1 MESKNSIK
9 QCAASGALA
18 VLFAFVLAVGAFA
31 KELVPVGRA
40 VGIEMSTDGVL
51 VSGIAKLETAVGEAS
66 PAEEAGILPG
76 DIILRLGTAEVR
88 TAQDFLTAAG
98 AFTGEPVAV
107 TLRRCGKTIQYT
119 VTPALTTD
127 GSMKLGL
134 RLRDG
139 VTGIGTVT
147 FYDPETGLFAALGH
161 PISDVDTGVM
171 LPLGGGFITGAS
183 VTDVKKGQCGEPGEL
198 HGAFDTQ
205 QRLGTLIGNTR
216 SGIFGYMT
224 AVPDGQAVPTAGSEE
239 IRTGAATI
247 LAQVDGGET
256 REYTVEISR
265 VYRGGEERLM
275 LRVTDTALLE
285 RTGGIVQGM
294 SGCPILQ
301 DGKLVGAVTHVLLS
315 DPTRGYGITI
325 SAMLAAASDCIP
337 SKNAA

>member
-1 MESKNSIK
+1 MTFKFNIK
-9 QCAASGALA
+9 RGAVQGALT
-18 VLFAFVLAVGAFA
+18 VLFVLTLTVGAFA
-31 KELVPVGRA
+31 RDLVPVGRA

-51 VSGIAKLETAVGEAS
+51 VSGIARLETAAGEAS
-66 PAEEAGILPG
+66 PAEDAGILPG
-76 DIILRLGTAEVR
+76 DIIFRLGTSEVR

-98 AFTGEPVAV
+98 GFTGEPVAV

-119 VTPALTTD
+119 VTPAQTTD
-127 GSMKLGL
+127 GSLKLGL

-139 VTGIGTVT
+139 VTGIGTIT

-183 VTDVKKGQCGEPGEL
+183 VTDVKKGQCGAPGEL

-216 SGIFGYMT
+216 GGIFGYMT
-224 AVPDGQAVPTAGSEE
+224 AVPSGQAVPTASSEE
-239 IRTGAATI
+239 ISTGAATI
-247 LAQVDGGET
+247 LAQVDGGEA
-256 REYTVEISR
+256 REYAVEIAR

-275 LRVTDTALLE
+275 LRVTDAALLE
-285 RTGGIVQGM
+285 ATGGIVQGM

-325 SAMLAAASDCIP
+325 GAMLSAANDCIP